1 MNITGE
7 QVEYVAKLARLAISD
22 DEKVMFGKQL
32 SSILT
37 YVETLNRVDTTD
49 VEPTS
54 HVIPM
59 QNVLRED
66 VVKPSLSHEVALMN
80 APDSDAGCFRVPKI
94 IE

>member
-1 MNITGE
+1 MDITRE
-7 QVEYVAKLARLAISD
+7 QVEYVAKLAHLAISD

>member
-66 VVKPSLSHEVALMN
+66 VVKPSLILAAANVLATVA
-80 APDSDAGCFRVPKI
+80 
-94 IE
+94 